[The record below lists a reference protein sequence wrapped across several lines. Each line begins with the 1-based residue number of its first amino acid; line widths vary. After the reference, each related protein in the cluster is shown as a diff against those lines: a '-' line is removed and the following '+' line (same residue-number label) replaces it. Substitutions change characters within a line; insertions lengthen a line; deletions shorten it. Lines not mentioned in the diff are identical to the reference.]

1 MSEIQVFQS
10 VFHAVIIPLVFA
22 RLTWHLR
29 STRPALTLLLA
40 GLMSMTVLEWITWLR
55 WLRVA
60 TKVWWWFYFS
70 PVTPFGISMAFGLCL
85 GAAVQLVRKR
95 EALRDT
101 STIGGS

>member
-22 RLTWHLR
+22 RLAWHLR

-55 WLRVA
+55 VA
-60 TKVWWWFYFS
+60 TKAWWWFYFS
-70 PVTPFGISMAFGLCL
+70 PVTPVGISVAFGLCL

-95 EALRDT
+95 GALSDT
-101 STIGGS
+101 STIGGN